1 MLRTAVV
8 FCPRNSA
15 PTSSSWIL
23 FGLKSA
29 CPNHSVPMPSSN
41 YFQSNIRRPAV
52 ALGKSRKELIM
63 ENWVDYVKDLEEGCK
78 QPPNFYNLTY
88 FLSVL
93 SYTQHDL
100 SLACSQTFSRA
111 RYTGSREKVWL
122 QANLS
127 QRLDICNWSARDTG
141 WRFPSSP

>member
-1 MLRTAVV
+1 MRQHPALGFYLLEERM
-8 FCPRNSA
+8 PQPLSA
-15 PTSSSWIL
+15 DAFLELFSVQYSPSGSSSREVEE
-23 FGLKSA
+23 G
-29 CPNHSVPMPSSN
+29 
-41 YFQSNIRRPAV
+41 
-52 ALGKSRKELIM
+52 IM

-100 SLACSQTFSRA
+100 I
-111 RYTGSREKVWL
+111 
-122 QANLS
+122 

-141 WRFPSSP
+141 GRFPSSP